1 MKDSEEKPNDV
12 AIPSGPREP
21 VRPDE
26 LPSYFEEPDPEPVWK
41 RVLAGR
47 VFRAGVVALL
57 LAGIAVAAGPRVY
70 REIKARRA
78 LGILSAAEEAMKLGD
93 VAVAREKVRA
103 AFSLAP
109 SDPRVIRILT
119 RYKAEAGER
128 EAYQTLAGWVA
139 DGSATPAEQLAFA
152 GIAIKRKDAAAA
164 RKSLDSLPANLPP
177 DLETGRI
184 LARANLLANEGRLT
198 EAARMLR
205 DARVPDDQMRRI
217 RLVLGTLL
225 LTTSPATEEEGR
237 SVLHELGKSDSGEGL
252 AALRQLA
259 ARHLGTSP
267 AGQWAESER
276 LLSHPRHTFS
286 DVLLCNQILITQPGA
301 DRGKLIGD
309 LIAVAGKQ
317 DIRDRCALA
326 QWLLA
331 MQSPDR
337 VEEVFSRD
345 ELATSEP
352 ALLAVADALA
362 AQGRWKD
369 IRSLLTGEQ
378 RPQLDE
384 ALRQLFLA
392 KVAQQL
398 GEEET
403 TDMHWQAVRR
413 ELTFSPVPTIRQAAA
428 YALNVGRGDSARQA
442 LELLVESKEATP
454 GDFAELIRM
463 IPPAASAEEALAV
476 LDRFHA
482 AYPQIP
488 EVRGDIAYLS
498 LLTGRDL
505 DASYATARELSARY
519 PDFLSYLSVL
529 ALAEILRGNPAA
541 ADRLY
546 DGRQIAWNDALPQ
559 FKLVRIAVLKAN
571 GRSKEAEEIR
581 TTLNIS
587 LLRPEEQDLLGKVD
601 AGKSIAP
608 LVPAPSK

>member
-1 MKDSEEKPNDV
+1 MIDPEKKPNE
-12 AIPSGPREP
+12 AAAPSGSREP
-21 VRPDE
+21 AKPDE
-26 LPSYFEEPDPEPVWK
+26 LPSYFEEPEPEPAWK
-41 RVLAGR
+41 RFVRGR
-47 VFRAGVVALL
+47 AFRAGVVVVL
-57 LAGIAVAAGPRVY
+57 LAGAVVVAGPRLY

-78 LGILSAAEEAMKLGD
+78 LSILAAAEEAMRLGD

-109 SDPRVIRILT
+109 SDPRVARTLT
-119 RYKAEAGER
+119 RYRAEAGER

-139 DGSATPAEQLAFA
+139 EGSATPAEQLAFA

-164 RKSLDSLPANLPP
+164 RKSLDALPSNLPP

-184 LARANLLANEGRLT
+184 LALANLLANEGRLT

-237 SVLHELGKSDSGEGL
+237 NILHELGKSDSGEGL

-259 ARHLGTSP
+259 ARHLGTSS
-267 AGQWAESER
+267 AGEWAESDR
-276 LLSHPRHTFS
+276 LISHPQHTFS
-286 DVLLCNQILITQPGA
+286 DILLCNQIRIAQSGS

-309 LIAVAGKQ
+309 LIAAAGKR
-317 DIRDRCALA
+317 DIKDRCALA

-345 ELATSEP
+345 DLTTSEP

-369 IRSLLTGEQ
+369 IRALLTGEK

-398 GEEET
+398 GEEEN

-413 ELTFSPVPTIRQAAA
+413 ELAFSPVPTIRQAAA

-442 LELLVESKEATP
+442 LELLVESKEAAP
-454 GDFAELIRM
+454 GDFAELVRM
-463 IPPAASAEEALAV
+463 IPPAASAEEVLSV
-476 LDRFHA
+476 LDKFHA

-488 EVRGDIAYLS
+488 EVRSDIAYLS
-498 LLTGRDL
+498 LLTGRDPE
-505 DASYATARELSARY
+505 ASYATARELFARY
-519 PDFLSYLSVL
+519 PDYLSYLSVL
-529 ALAEILRGNPAA
+529 ALAEILRGHPEEAA
-541 ADRLY
+541 RLY
-546 DGRQIAWNDALPQ
+546 DGREIAWNDALPQ

-571 GRSKEAEEIR
+571 GRSKEAEALR
-581 TTLNIS
+581 ATLNPAM
-587 LLRPEEQDLLGKVD
+587 LRPEELELLEKAD
-601 AGKSIAP
+601 SASSSTP
-608 LVPAPSK
+608 QVPATLK